1 MADRELLA
9 RTYHAILSGFVRD
22 GRAPHYT
29 DLAVRL
35 GLRPEAARQAQRE
48 LLTALASGD
57 LAAAG
62 GAHWA
67 YPDTDYIVSFSPFSN
82 LATQYPISVGGQ
94 SGWYGQ

>member
-29 DLAVRL
+29 DLAVSL
-35 GLRPEAARQAQRE
+35 ELRREEARHTQRE
-48 LLTALASGD
+48 LLTALVGGD

-82 LATQYPISVGGQ
+82 LATQYPISVSGQ
-94 SGWYGQ
+94 SKWYGQ